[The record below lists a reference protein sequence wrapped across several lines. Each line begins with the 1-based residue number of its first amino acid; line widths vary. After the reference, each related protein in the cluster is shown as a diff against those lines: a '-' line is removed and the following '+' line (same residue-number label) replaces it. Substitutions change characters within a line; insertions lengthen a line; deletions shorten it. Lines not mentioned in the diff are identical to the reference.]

1 MPWGIPTVRTFFS
14 SSPSRS
20 QKSLQNFLWT
30 CIVYSMSVLTLSSNQ
45 WYKQNNTKLTYS
57 ECKCF
62 HKRKFCW
69 ISATPLAEI
78 LSLPTAAQDDTT
90 VVQDDNPVARDDT
103 ACIRTVAAL
112 AEKAVDSENGE
123 RFLTTVQPRDLPECW
138 SVTFHKIPLPGCHVD
153 FDAIK
158 KELELNGFPQ
168 RKGYFCST
176 RQQKTAKKIS
186 SFRSVLYMKRKH
198 HTYHTF
204 FR

>member
-1 MPWGIPTVRTFFS
+1 
-14 SSPSRS
+14 
-20 QKSLQNFLWT
+20 
-30 CIVYSMSVLTLSSNQ
+30 MSVLTLSSNQ
-45 WYKQNNTKLTYS
+45 WYKQNTKLTYS

-90 VVQDDNPVARDDT
+90 VAQDDNPEARDDT

-112 AEKAVDSENGE
+112 AEKAADSENGE
-123 RFLTTVQPRDLPECW
+123 CFLTTVQPRDLPECW
-138 SVTFHKIPLPGCHVD
+138 GVRFHKIPLPGCHVD

-158 KELELNGFPQ
+158 KEWVE
-168 RKGYFCST
+168 RVSTEKGLFCST

-198 HTYHTF
+198 HTYLLPLANFKPSWKHDF
-204 FR
+204 